1 VQTVDNGR
9 VRVDSRECDPQGS
22 SQLLALSSKG
32 KTKIKS
38 EAHAGHPELSK
49 ESIEYET
56 PADFFD
62 VLNRE
67 FGFTL
72 DVCSTAANAKCRR
85 FFTVRENGLAQ
96 TWVDEDGAPATC
108 WMNPPYGDQDLTRW
122 MAKAVAEASMGATV
136 VCLVPARTHTS
147 WFHTLCSKGEVR
159 FLRGRLRYV
168 GTAGEA
174 PFAQLVVIFRERL
187 RGPCG
192 MRLWEWR
199 PRTKQRM
206 LALS

>member
-1 VQTVDNGR
+1 MEFVNNFEQH
-9 VRVDSRECDPQGS
+9 VRPGS
-22 SQLLALSSKG
+22 SARLLQESRPKREAVSK
-32 KTKIKS
+32 
-38 EAHAGHPELSK
+38 ARHPELSA

-56 PADFFD
+56 PPELFD

-72 DVCSTAANAKCRR
+72 DVCSTPANAKCKK

-96 TWVDEDGAPATC
+96 PWTPATC
-108 WMNPPYGDQDLTRW
+108 WMNPPYGDQAITRW
-122 MAKAVAEASMGATV
+122 MAKAHGEAERGATV

-147 WFHTLCSKGEVR
+147 WFHTFCSQAEVR

-174 PFAQLVVIFRERL
+174 PFPQLVVIFRAGLAR
-187 RGPCG
+187 PWA
-192 MRLWEWR
+192 MKLWEWR
-199 PRTKQRM
+199 PRTKQTL

>member
-1 VQTVDNGR
+1 METVDIGGACR
-9 VRVDSRECDPQGS
+9 DSRECDP
-22 SQLLALSSKG
+22 KP
-32 KTKIKS
+32 
-38 EAHAGHPELSK
+38 HAGHPELSR

-56 PADFFD
+56 PPDFFG

-72 DVCSTAANAKCRR
+72 DVCATAANAKCKR

-96 TWVDEDGAPATC
+96 PWAPNTC
-108 WMNPPYGDQDLTRW
+108 WMNPPYGDRDLSRW
-122 MAKAVAEASMGATV
+122 MAKAVAEAAMGATV
-136 VCLVPARTHTS
+136 VCLVPARTHTR

-168 GTAGEA
+168 GTASEA
-174 PFAQLVVIFRERL
+174 PFAQLVVVFRERL
-187 RGPCG
+187 RRPFG

-199 PRTKQRM
+199 PRTKQTL